1 MWILDSLPKLI
12 STARVMIYGFDTK
25 VQGNSSTRGLAALA
39 EELRLSLDLL
49 NENSADQKAGQA
61 DDLPSTC
68 NERPACPLV
77 FIAHSLGGIVVREVA
92 GLLM

>member
-12 STARVMIYGFDTK
+12 STARVMIYGFK

-39 EELRLSLDLL
+39 EELRLSLDLV
-49 NENSADQKAGQA
+49 NDNSADQKAGQA